1 MSTNNSEYLDFIST
15 SPSQIAMIQN
25 TSFGTISK
33 TQRLNRMDIEN
44 TRFLTLA
51 GKGGKRIL
59 KMNYLGQ
66 QAKPNN
72 FFGY

>member
-1 MSTNNSEYLDFIST
+1 
-15 SPSQIAMIQN
+15 MIQN